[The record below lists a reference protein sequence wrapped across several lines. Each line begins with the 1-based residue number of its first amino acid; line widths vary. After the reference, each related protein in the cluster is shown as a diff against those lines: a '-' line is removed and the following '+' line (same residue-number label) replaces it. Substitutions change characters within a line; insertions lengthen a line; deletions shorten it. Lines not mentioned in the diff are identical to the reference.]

1 MGGQV
6 DERAG
11 NPPHHSALFY
21 CTPLQVHSTTALHS
35 TPYSNHFTANRQHP
49 IPPHIHAPHICGQDH
64 PPYKIYAKNGIVTI
78 VRFKRAFPP
87 YVLGPKVTIVEL
99 RTSHAIS
106 NNGWPRCKAG
116 IAALWGHLGFLFE
129 YCWSSWVIF
138 GTLEISSGQ
147 LCVGGHLLTML
158 FKALFDYL

>member
-1 MGGQV
+1 MRSSRRRSGVGGQV

-21 CTPLQVHSTTALHS
+21 CTPLQVHSTTAIHS

-78 VRFKRAFPP
+78 VRFKRAVPP
-87 YVLGPKVTIVEL
+87 YVLGPKVTIVDL
-99 RTSHAIS
+99 RTSQRYRTMVGHDARPDSRPSGAMLGCRSSI
-106 NNGWPRCKAG
+106 
-116 IAALWGHLGFLFE
+116 IGHLGL
-129 YCWSSWVIF
+129 SSALLRSPPGSFV
-138 GTLEISSGQ
+138 LEAI
-147 LCVGGHLLTML
+147 C
-158 FKALFDYL
+158 